1 MTSQGR
7 RALEG
12 IRILDFTWVVAGPVA
27 VRILADQGAE
37 IIKIERRDTL
47 DLGTRRGGFSGNL
60 HRGKESTVIN
70 MADPRGI
77 AIAQQLAAI
86 SDVVIDNFSAR
97 VMRNWGLDYDSL
109 KKIKPD
115 IIAVSMSGFGHTGPH
130 KDYVSY
136 GPTLQA
142 LSGYTLQM
150 RHPGQEP
157 AGWGYSYADMTGG
170 YSGALAVLMAL
181 WHRKQ
186 TGQGQFV
193 DLAQFEAISSLVGPG
208 LLDILNNQT
217 PRNELVGNRS
227 QEAPAAPHGVYRCK
241 GDDRWCAIAVFT
253 DAEWQSLC
261 RVLGQPAW
269 THEARFA
276 SLADRLQHQDAL
288 DEYIE
293 SWTQQHTAE
302 DVMSRLQEAGIA
314 AGVVANGEDLDRDPQ
329 LRARRYWAQ
338 LPAQENGKT
347 EDVILDGPPFKL
359 SKTPGYV
366 AAPGPLL
373 GEHTDS
379 VLRRLLNYSD
389 QQNRSAQS
397 RESHRL
403 ARRDSCRAV
412 GTGTRETQ
420 CRLPQSMGLNC
431 ITKPTERAQ
440 PWC

>member
-1 MTSQGR
+1 MAPPQKGR

-12 IRILDFTWVVAGPVA
+12 VRILDFTWVVAGPVA

-37 IIKIERRDTL
+37 VIKIERRDTL

-60 HRGKESTVIN
+60 HRGKESTVVN

-77 AIAQQLAAI
+77 EIAQKLAAI

-97 VMRNWGLDYDSL
+97 VMRNWGLDYESL

-150 RHPGQEP
+150 RHPGREP

-208 LLDILNNQT
+208 LLDILNSQT
-217 PRNELVGNRS
+217 SSQPVGNRS

-241 GDDRWCAIAVFT
+241 GDDHWCAIAVFT
-253 DAEWQSLC
+253 EAEWQSLC
-261 RVLGQPAW
+261 HVLEQPAW
-269 THEARFA
+269 TREARFA

-288 DEYIE
+288 DGYIE
-293 SWTQQHTAE
+293 AWTQQHTAE
-302 DVMSRLQEAGIA
+302 EVMSRLQEAGIA

-329 LRARRYWAQ
+329 LRARGYWAR

-389 QQNRSAQS
+389 QQIAQLKA
-397 RESHRL
+397 EKVIASH
-403 ARRDSCRAV
+403 AEIHA
-412 GTGTRETQ
+412 
-420 CRLPQSMGLNC
+420 
-431 ITKPTERAQ
+431 ERTA
-440 PWC
+440 

>member
-1 MTSQGR
+1 MSPPQKGR

-12 IRILDFTWVVAGPVA
+12 VRILDFTWVVAGPVA

-37 IIKIERRDTL
+37 VIKIERRDTL

-77 AIAQQLAAI
+77 EIAQKLAAI

-97 VMRNWGLDYDSL
+97 VMRNWGLDYESL

-150 RHPGQEP
+150 RHPGHEP

-208 LLDILNNQT
+208 LLDILNNRT
-217 PRNELVGNRS
+217 PSQPVGNRS

-253 DAEWQSLC
+253 EAEWQSLC

-288 DEYIE
+288 DGYIE
-293 SWTQQHTAE
+293 AWTQQRTAE
-302 DVMSRLQEAGIA
+302 EVMSRLQEAGIA
-314 AGVVANGEDLDRDPQ
+314 AGVVANGEDVDRDPQ
-329 LRARRYWAQ
+329 LRARDYWAQ

-347 EDVILDGPPFKL
+347 EEFILDGPPFKL
-359 SKTPGYV
+359 SQTPGYV

-373 GEHTDS
+373 GEHTES

-389 QQNRSAQS
+389 QQIAHLKAERVIA
-397 RESHRL
+397 SHAEIHAERT
-403 ARRDSCRAV
+403 ARD
-412 GTGTRETQ
+412 
-420 CRLPQSMGLNC
+420 
-431 ITKPTERAQ
+431 
-440 PWC
+440 

>member
-1 MTSQGR
+1 MPLPQKGR

-12 IRILDFTWVVAGPVA
+12 VRILDFTWVVAGPVA

-77 AIAQQLAAI
+77 EIAQKLAAI

-97 VMRNWGLDYDSL
+97 VMRNWGLDYESL

-150 RHPGQEP
+150 RHPGHEP

-181 WHRKQ
+181 WHRKR

-193 DLAQFEAISSLVGPG
+193 DLAQFEAISSLVGPS

-217 PRNELVGNRS
+217 PSQPVGNRS

-241 GDDRWCAIAVFT
+241 GDDRWCAITVFT
-253 DAEWQSLC
+253 EAEWQSLC

-269 THEARFA
+269 TREARFTT
-276 SLADRLQHQDAL
+276 LADRLQHQNTLDAH
-288 DEYIE
+288 IE
-293 SWTQQHTAE
+293 VWTQQHTAE
-302 DVMSRLQEAGIA
+302 EVMSRLQEAGIA

-329 LRARRYWAQ
+329 LRARGYWAQ

-389 QQNRSAQS
+389 QQIAQLKA
-397 RESHRL
+397 EHVIASH
-403 ARRDSCRAV
+403 AEIHA
-412 GTGTRETQ
+412 
-420 CRLPQSMGLNC
+420 
-431 ITKPTERAQ
+431 ERTAQ
-440 PWC
+440 D

>member
-1 MTSQGR
+1 MSPPQKGR

-12 IRILDFTWVVAGPVA
+12 VRILDFTWVVAGPVA

-37 IIKIERRDTL
+37 VIKIERRDTL

-60 HRGKESTVIN
+60 HRGKESTVVN

-77 AIAQQLAAI
+77 EIAQKLAAV

-97 VMRNWGLDYDSL
+97 VMRNWGLDYESL

-150 RHPGQEP
+150 RHPGHEP

-217 PRNELVGNRS
+217 PSEPVGNRS

-253 DAEWQSLC
+253 EAEWQSLC

-269 THEARFA
+269 TRETRFA
-276 SLADRLQHQDAL
+276 GLADRLQHQDAL
-288 DEYIE
+288 DGYIE
-293 SWTQQHTAE
+293 AWTQQHTAE
-302 DVMSRLQEAGIA
+302 EVMSRLQEAGIA

-329 LRARRYWAQ
+329 LRARGYWAQ

-347 EDVILDGPPFKL
+347 EAVILDGPPFKL

-379 VLRRLLNYSD
+379 VLCRLLNYSD
-389 QQNRSAQS
+389 QQIAQLKAE
-397 RESHRL
+397 RVIASHAEIHAERTK
-403 ARRDSCRAV
+403 RD
-412 GTGTRETQ
+412 
-420 CRLPQSMGLNC
+420 
-431 ITKPTERAQ
+431 
-440 PWC
+440 

>member
-1 MTSQGR
+1 MTSQRTGR

-37 IIKIERRDTL
+37 VIKIERRDTL

-77 AIAQQLAAI
+77 AIAQKLAAI

-150 RHPGQEP
+150 RHPGHEP

-170 YSGALAVLMAL
+170 YSGALAVLIAL

-217 PRNELVGNRS
+217 QSQPVGNRS
-227 QEAPAAPHGVYRCK
+227 QEAPAAPHRVYRCK

-253 DAEWQSLC
+253 EEEWQQLC
-261 RVLGQPAW
+261 QVMGQPAW
-269 THEARFA
+269 TREPRFA
-276 SLADRLQHQDAL
+276 SLADRIQHQDAL
-288 DEYIE
+288 DSHIE
-293 SWTQQHTAE
+293 AWTQQHTAE
-302 DVMSRLQEAGIA
+302 EVMSRLQEAGIA
-314 AGVVANGEDLDRDPQ
+314 AGVVANGEDLDRDPH
-329 LRARRYWAQ
+329 LRARGYWAR

-373 GEHTDS
+373 GEYTDS
-379 VLRRLLNYSD
+379 VLRRLLNYSE
-389 QQNRSAQS
+389 QQIAQLKA
-397 RESHRL
+397 EKVIAAH
-403 ARRDSCRAV
+403 AEIHA
-412 GTGTRETQ
+412 
-420 CRLPQSMGLNC
+420 
-431 ITKPTERAQ
+431 ERAA
-440 PWC
+440 PD

>member
-12 IRILDFTWVVAGPVA
+12 VRILDFTWVVAGPVA

-37 IIKIERRDTL
+37 VIKIERRDTL

-60 HRGKESTVIN
+60 HRGKESTVVN

-77 AIAQQLAAI
+77 EIAQKLAAI

-97 VMRNWGLDYDSL
+97 VMRNWGLDYESL

-115 IIAVSMSGFGHTGPH
+115 IIAVSMSGFGHSGPH

-150 RHPGQEP
+150 RHPGREP

-170 YSGALAVLMAL
+170 YSGTLAVLMAL

-217 PRNELVGNRS
+217 SSQPVGNRS

-253 DAEWQSLC
+253 EAEWQSLC

-269 THEARFA
+269 TRETRFA
-276 SLADRLQHQDAL
+276 SLADRLQHQDVL
-288 DEYIE
+288 DAHIAA
-293 SWTQQHTAE
+293 WTQQHMAE
-302 DVMSRLQEAGIA
+302 EVMSRLQEAGIA

-329 LRARRYWAQ
+329 LRTRGYWAR
-338 LPAQENGKT
+338 LPARENGKT

-359 SKTPGYV
+359 SRTPGYV

-389 QQNRSAQS
+389 KQIAQLKAE
-397 RESHRL
+397 RVIASH
-403 ARRDSCRAV
+403 AEIHA
-412 GTGTRETQ
+412 
-420 CRLPQSMGLNC
+420 
-431 ITKPTERAQ
+431 ERARQ
-440 PWC
+440 D

>member
-12 IRILDFTWVVAGPVA
+12 VRILDFTWVVAGPVA

-37 IIKIERRDTL
+37 VIKIERRDTL

-60 HRGKESTVIN
+60 HRGKESTVVN

-77 AIAQQLAAI
+77 EIAQKLAAI

-97 VMRNWGLDYDSL
+97 VMRNWGLDYESL
-109 KKIKPD
+109 KKIRPD
-115 IIAVSMSGFGHTGPH
+115 IIAVSMSGFGHSGPH

-150 RHPGQEP
+150 RHPGREP

-217 PRNELVGNRS
+217 SSQPVGNRS

-241 GDDRWCAIAVFT
+241 GDDRWCAVAVFT
-253 DAEWQSLC
+253 EAEWQSLC

-269 THEARFA
+269 TREARFA

-288 DEYIE
+288 DEYIAA
-293 SWTQQHTAE
+293 WTQQHTAE
-302 DVMSRLQEAGIA
+302 EVMTRLQEVGIA

-329 LRARRYWAQ
+329 LRARGYWAQ

-347 EDVILDGPPFKL
+347 EEVILDGPPFKL

-373 GEHTDS
+373 GEHTES

-389 QQNRSAQS
+389 QQIAQLKA
-397 RESHRL
+397 EKVIASHAEIHAERT
-403 ARRDSCRAV
+403 ARD
-412 GTGTRETQ
+412 
-420 CRLPQSMGLNC
+420 
-431 ITKPTERAQ
+431 
-440 PWC
+440 

>member
-1 MTSQGR
+1 MPDDIKRERVLQTDKKAGHVSSFQRTGR

-77 AIAQQLAAI
+77 AIAQQLAAV

-115 IIAVSMSGFGHTGPH
+115 IIAVSMSGFGHSGPH

-193 DLAQFEAISSLVGPG
+193 DLSQFEAISSLVGPG
-208 LLDILNNQT
+208 LLDILNNQASSQ
-217 PRNELVGNRS
+217 PVGNRS
-227 QEAPAAPHGVYRCK
+227 QEAPAAPHGVYRCQ

-253 DAEWQSLC
+253 EAEWQRLC
-261 RVLGQPAW
+261 QVMGQPAW
-269 THEARFA
+269 TRDVRFA

-293 SWTQQHTAE
+293 AWTQQHTAE
-302 DVMSRLQEAGIA
+302 EVMTRLQEVAIA
-314 AGVVANGEDLDRDPQ
+314 AGLVANGEDLDRDPQ
-329 LRARRYWAQ
+329 LRARGYWAR
-338 LPAQENGKT
+338 LPAQEGGKT
-347 EDVILDGPPFKL
+347 QEVILDGPPFKL

-389 QQNRSAQS
+389 QQIAQLKA
-397 RESHRL
+397 EKVIASH
-403 ARRDSCRAV
+403 AEIHA
-412 GTGTRETQ
+412 
-420 CRLPQSMGLNC
+420 
-431 ITKPTERAQ
+431 ERAARD
-440 PWC
+440 

>member
-1 MTSQGR
+1 MSPPQKGR

-12 IRILDFTWVVAGPVA
+12 VRILDFTWVVAGPVA

-37 IIKIERRDTL
+37 VIKIERRDTL

-77 AIAQQLAAI
+77 EIAQKLAAI

-97 VMRNWGLDYDSL
+97 VMRNWGLDYESL

-150 RHPGQEP
+150 RHPGHEP

-208 LLDILNNQT
+208 LLDILNNRT
-217 PRNELVGNRS
+217 PSQPVGNRS
-227 QEAPAAPHGVYRCK
+227 QEAPSAPHGGVSLQGRRPLVRDC
-241 GDDRWCAIAVFT
+241 RLHRSRV
-253 DAEWQSLC
+253 AESVPC
-261 RVLGQPAW
+261 LG
-269 THEARFA
+269 
-276 SLADRLQHQDAL
+276 
-288 DEYIE
+288 
-293 SWTQQHTAE
+293 
-302 DVMSRLQEAGIA
+302 A
-314 AGVVANGEDLDRDPQ
+314 AGLD
-329 LRARRYWAQ
+329 ARGTLCQPCR
-338 LPAQENGKT
+338 PSPT
-347 EDVILDGPPFKL
+347 
-359 SKTPGYV
+359 S
-366 AAPGPLL
+366 
-373 GEHTDS
+373 
-379 VLRRLLNYSD
+379 RRFGRVY
-389 QQNRSAQS
+389 
-397 RESHRL
+397 
-403 ARRDSCRAV
+403 
-412 GTGTRETQ
+412 
-420 CRLPQSMGLNC
+420 
-431 ITKPTERAQ
+431 
-440 PWC
+440 